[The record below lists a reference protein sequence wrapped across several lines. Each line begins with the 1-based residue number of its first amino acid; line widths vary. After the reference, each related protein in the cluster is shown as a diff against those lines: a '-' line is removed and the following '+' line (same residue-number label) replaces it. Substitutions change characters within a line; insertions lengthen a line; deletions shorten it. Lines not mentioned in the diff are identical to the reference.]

1 MLTLTVKEGQ
11 KLYIGDDI
19 IVHLHPDSVGS
30 RKVKLSVQAPK
41 EVEILREKLKAQIDR
56 NAATT

>member
-19 IVHLHPDSVGS
+19 VVHLHPDSVGS
-30 RKVKLSVQAPK
+30 RQVRLSVETPK
-41 EVEILREKLKAQIDR
+41 EVEILRDKLKVQIDS
-56 NAATT
+56 NIVTT